1 MEKTIEIRYLEHEL
15 GIELFVNSDKNIY
28 SSLKLNKT
36 VIINDVQKVIGL
48 NLSYCKLKNLKV
60 LNKFIDVEYLYLSN
74 NEIVDLN
81 LIKDFKKLK
90 ILDLSYNKI
99 ENIDSI
105 SNLVYLEILNLSDN
119 KISELPLL
127 NCPRLI
133 ELYAARNRI
142 KSIENL
148 KKLSSIF
155 SLNFDDNLIDDI
167 TVLASLTSLKNISL
181 ESNKLKQLNGFNKF
195 TSFIRLNLSKN
206 LIEDIT
212 DLSGLEIIEELF
224 IGENKIY
231 DLSPL
236 YFSLKKD
243 KINFVNASGNP
254 LIYPPFEVVQRG
266 ENLIVEWFDTIIKSV
281 NQILEIN
288 NNKRDTILDIGGMG
302 LTDLNMVPKLFDLEH
317 LEELIISNEW
327 AEYDEINDRWKLDGS
342 KNKILKNNI
351 KLIPSEISK
360 LKNLKKIIAGGDWKG
375 KNDKNYNKWRIKDI
389 SALFSLKRIEFL
401 NLSNNEIENI
411 SGLTKLKNIQ
421 IAHLNNNEISHVP
434 KLKNL
439 KKLREIYLSNNLISD
454 VDFLEESIQIET
466 VDLHSNKIQDLLPLE
481 KLLQNSNIEIKNSSW
496 EKKCISVSK
505 NSRNINPPYEILNLG
520 KNDFFLYLRQLDYE
534 NKLNLDP
541 YYNKEIKVVLVGN
554 SYSGK
559 STFLNYLKTKRFK
572 KGLPSTHWLVTE
584 ELKNIKI
591 GKEELKLRFFD
602 FGGQD
607 YYHDT
612 HKMFFSSDSIYLL
625 LWDEKSNFLGKIKD
639 DRNDS
644 NEEIDIFPLEY
655 WLDSIKIFA
664 KKSLSESERQI
675 EQLLDERDR
684 KINSKVRDPKRGNW
698 INDVEESNE
707 FINKIFDSKNI
718 LIIQNKID
726 LEKGYLDQSDLISK
740 YPNIY
745 DFVNISILDKKGT
758 SQFQE
763 HYIDIL
769 KRNLNYNRPLL
780 TTWGIIKDNLKDVFD
795 GTFIISIDD
804 FKKHV
809 NNYLSI
815 KLKENY
821 NKSNTEISSI
831 LFKDDEEIV
840 LFANFLCE
848 IGLIIFDSKNEK
860 IKNTIIVNQNRFLEI
875 VSEILNI
882 AKSNEGKID
891 KAKLYHIEYIDETI
905 QILILHNIIFED
917 IYNENYIAPL
927 FLPEKPNFLVD
938 LLVHKTIPYRRF
950 KFEGFIPKS
959 IMLSIFSLIAGK
971 ENKSDEDF
979 YFWKNGLIFKNK
991 NDDKVLLQFN
1001 IGTNLGFAFID
1012 VFNLEKEDSIFAE
1025 EIVCIVRQVME
1036 AQCNGYKEYITFD
1049 DVFFA
1054 NYNVL
1059 KFNYKNQ
1066 ISYIEV
1072 IDLENKV
1079 IKHVSTFKYNDFMD
1093 EDLKKPTKKIFISY
1107 SKFDDDYRKEF
1118 VKHLVTLR
1126 DEGLIEDFNCEEI
1139 DLGDNSHNVIQKEL
1153 LECDY
1158 MIALVSVDFLNT
1170 EYIRKFEVEKAKELG
1185 KKIIPI
1191 IIKPCDWEN
1200 SIVKDFHA
1208 SLRGTNISLNKELF
1222 LKDKFKETSEIE
1234 RHAWWTKIIK
1244 ELRSKIFSK
1253 VKV

>member
-36 VIINDVQKVIGL
+36 VIINDAQKVIGL
-48 NLSYCKLKNLKV
+48 NLSYCKFKNLKV
-60 LNKFIDVEYLYLSN
+60 LSKFIDVEYLYLSN

-81 LIKDFKKLK
+81 LIRDFKKLK

-99 ENIDSI
+99 ENIDAI
-105 SNLVYLEILNLSDN
+105 SNLVCLEILNLSDN
-119 KISELPLL
+119 KVSELPLL

-148 KKLSSIF
+148 KKLPSIF

-167 TVLASLTSLKNISL
+167 SIIESLSTLKNISL
-181 ESNKLKQLNGFNKF
+181 ESNRLKELDAF
-195 TSFIRLNLSKN
+195 TKHTDFIRINLSKN
-206 LIEDIT
+206 RIEDIT
-212 DLSGLEIIEELF
+212 SLSELEITEELF
-224 IGENKIY
+224 IAENNIY

-236 YFSLKKD
+236 YYSFKKN
-243 KINFVNASGNP
+243 KINFVNAFGNP

-266 ENLIVEWFDTIIKSV
+266 EHSIVEWFDAIIKSV
-281 NQILEIN
+281 NRMLEVN
-288 NNKRDTILDIGGMG
+288 NISGATTLDIGRMG

-327 AEYDEINDRWKLDGS
+327 AEYDEINDRWELKGS
-342 KNKILKNNI
+342 NNKILRNNI
-351 KLIPSEISK
+351 KLIPSKISQ
-360 LKNLKKIIAGGDWKG
+360 LKNLKRIIAGGDWKG

-389 SALFSLKRIEFL
+389 SVLFSLKRIEFL
-401 NLSNNEIENI
+401 NVSNNEIENI

-434 KLKNL
+434 KLKDL
-439 KKLREIYLSNNLISD
+439 KKLREIYLSNNLITD
-454 VDFLEESIQIET
+454 VSFLEESIQIET
-466 VDLHSNKIQDLLPLE
+466 VDLHSNMIEDLVPLE
-481 KLLQNSNIEIKNSSW
+481 KLLRNSNIEIKNSSW

-505 NSRNINPPYEILNLG
+505 NNRNINPPYEILNLS

-534 NKLNLDP
+534 SKLNLDP
-541 YYNKEIKVVLVGN
+541 YYNKEIKIVLVGN

-572 KGLPSTHWLVTE
+572 KGLQSTHWLVTE

-612 HKMFFSSDSIYLL
+612 HKMFFSSDSIYML
-625 LWDEKSNFLGKIKD
+625 LWDEGSNFLGKIKD

-644 NEEIDIFPLEY
+644 NEEIDVFPLEY

-684 KINSKVRDPKRGNW
+684 KINSKVRAAKRGNW
-698 INDVEESNE
+698 INDVKESNE

-726 LEKGYLDQSDLISK
+726 LDKGYLDQSNLISK

-780 TTWGIIKDNLKDVFD
+780 TTWGIIKDNLKDVFE

-821 NKSNTEISSI
+821 NKSDTEISSI

-848 IGLIIFDSKNEK
+848 IGLIIFNSKDEK

-882 AKSNEGKID
+882 AKNNEGKID
-891 KAKLYHIEYIDETI
+891 KVKLYHIEYINETI
-905 QILILHNIIFED
+905 QILIMHNIIFED

-938 LLVHKTIPYRRF
+938 LLLDKTIPHRRF

-959 IMLSIFSLIAGK
+959 IMLSIFSLIASK

-991 NDDKVLLQFN
+991 NDDKVLLKFN

-1012 VFNLEKEDSIFAE
+1012 VFNLEKEDSIFTE
-1025 EIVCIVRQVME
+1025 DIVRIVRQVME
-1036 AQCNGYKEYITFD
+1036 TQCNGYKEYITFD
-1049 DVFFA
+1049 GVFFA

-1208 SLRGTNISLNKELF
+1208 SLRGTNISLDKELF

-1234 RHAWWTKIIK
+1234 RHAWWTKVIK
-1244 ELRSKIFSK
+1244 ELRSKIFIK
-1253 VKV
+1253 VNA